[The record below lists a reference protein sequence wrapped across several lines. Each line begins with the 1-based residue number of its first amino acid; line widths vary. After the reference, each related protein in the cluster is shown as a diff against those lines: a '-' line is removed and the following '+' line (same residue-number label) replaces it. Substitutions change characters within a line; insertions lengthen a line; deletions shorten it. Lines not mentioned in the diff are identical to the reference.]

1 MPSHSSLRPSEPPR
15 ESMRRRSGGYSAG
28 NGTSQQSSVRLVA
41 SHSPSSDRNLLEHDY
56 AEDENVSFNPVIFTP
71 RPTSRSNYLP
81 SSHEYPSSTRSIPP
95 QSRGSS
101 LLSFPQVATSLL
113 PVSISSGL
121 AYLTSR
127 RPSLSARSDSDR
139 TLYLS
144 RSNSNASET
153 SVDSGHKKLIP
164 SIRTTDKFTNKWPR
178 PQSLKVPKVNRS
190 GPRWENRKGIR
201 IIRETVSE
209 LEDGYGLGF
218 DQIDRWTG
226 FKWCLMISVV
236 SVLCYGSAA
245 MICAIL
251 TCFRSTS

>member
-1 MPSHSSLRPSEPPR
+1 MPSRSLRPSEPPR
-15 ESMRRRSGGYSAG
+15 EFMRRRSGGYSARD
-28 NGTSQQSSVRLVA
+28 GTSQQPSVRLVT
-41 SHSPSSDRNLLEHDY
+41 SHSASSDRNSHEHDY
-56 AEDENVSFNPVIFTP
+56 DEDDNVSYGPVLLTP
-71 RPTSRSNYLP
+71 QPTSLSNYPP
-81 SSHEYPSSTRSIPP
+81 SSHKNLSPTRSSPP

-121 AYLTSR
+121 PAYFTSR

-144 RSNSNASET
+144 RSNSNASGT

-178 PQSLKVPKVNRS
+178 PQSLKVPNVDRS
-190 GPRWENRKGIR
+190 GPRWENRKGIKM
-201 IIRETVSE
+201 IRETVSE
-209 LEDGYGLGF
+209 LEDGYGLGL

-236 SVLCYGSAA
+236 IVLCYGSAA